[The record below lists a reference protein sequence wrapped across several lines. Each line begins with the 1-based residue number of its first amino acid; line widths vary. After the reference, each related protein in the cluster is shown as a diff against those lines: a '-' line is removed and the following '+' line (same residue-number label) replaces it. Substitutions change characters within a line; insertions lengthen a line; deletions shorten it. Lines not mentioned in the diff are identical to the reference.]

1 MEDVS
6 STDKDWELWIL
17 LIQVRDA
24 IGAARRKEL
33 LSYHITAGQSAGLF
47 AIKAIGDKAT
57 PAEVGRWLFRQSHST
72 SDLMGRMERAGLVRK
87 VKDLERKNMVR
98 LVLTEK
104 GREAYHQS
112 AKRESIHEIMSSLSQ
127 EEHQQLRSALQT
139 LRDKALKELGIVR
152 KMPFPPS
159 E

>member
-17 LIQVRDA
+17 LVQVRDA

-33 LSYHITAGQSAGLF
+33 LSYDIAPAQSAGLF
-47 AIKAIGDKAT
+47 AIQAIGEKAT
-57 PAEVGRWLFRQSHST
+57 PAEAGRWLFRQSHSV
-72 SDLMGRMERAGLVRK
+72 SDLVSRMERTGLVRK

-104 GREAYHQS
+104 GRKAYHQA
-112 AKRESIHEIMSSLSQ
+112 AKRKSIHRIMSSLSP
-127 EEHQQLRSALQT
+127 EEHQQLRSFLQT
-139 LRDKALKELGIVR
+139 LRDKALVELGIMR
-152 KMPFPPS
+152 KMPFPP
-159 E
+159 